1 MVLKIVLSNRAGSKN
16 DFLRF
21 GVDRAN
27 VILNTVDSTGVNA
40 FVTTVVVPLTK
51 LVLQEKGVEQ
61 YPDDAALYTACL
73 AIVNNLPLLTT
84 VAGGLIGMGKDYAQA
99 DIRKMV
105 IHVNADWVFSAL
117 DSIGADPASRATKV
131 HKTVIVGK
139 VLHGYIHMITRP
151 ILKYVYS
158 VQGFDTDAAD
168 LDYNTPIKIDRKI
181 IQVQTSTGK
190 ALRMVELGD
199 MGLAAEEL
207 IFGFRLNLGGV
218 VTEDIF
224 GAEDIIFSDV
234 DRNGRTFKSE
244 DSFDTWANA
253 VITGLY
259 ESGAFKVDAKDTKP
273 LTHRKRP
280 AEPAE
285 PATQSAVKVAKKSSS
300 SDQMDLYFDPDALE
314 GTCVAEDAEAEDAGG
329 EDIEEEEGLI
339 PMDIALPAGW
349 KS

>member
-1 MVLKIVLSNRAGSKN
+1 
-16 DFLRF
+16 
-21 GVDRAN
+21 
-27 VILNTVDSTGVNA
+27 
-40 FVTTVVVPLTK
+40 VVVPLTK
-51 LVLQEKGVEQ
+51 LVLLEKGVEQ
-61 YPDDAALYTACL
+61 YPGDAALYTACL
-73 AIVNNLPLLTT
+73 AIVSNLPLLTT
-84 VAGGLIGMGKDYAQA
+84 VAGGLVGMGKDYAQA

-117 DSIGADPASRATKV
+117 DSIGADPASKATKM
-131 HKTVIVGK
+131 HNTMIVGK
-139 VLHGYIHMITRP
+139 ILHEYIQMITRP

-158 VQGFDTDAAD
+158 VQGFNTDAAG
-168 LDYNTPIKIDRKI
+168 LDYNTPTKIGRKFI
-181 IQVQTSTGK
+181 LVQTSTGAAVK
-190 ALRMVELGD
+190 KVELGD

-207 IFGFRLNLGGV
+207 IFGYRLNLGGV
-218 VTEDIF
+218 DTEDVF

-259 ESGAFKVDAKDTKP
+259 ELGAFKVDAKDTKP

-280 AEPAE
+280 AEPA
-285 PATQSAVKVAKKSSS
+285 TQSVVKVAKKISS
-300 SDQMDLYFDPDALE
+300 SDQVDLCFDLDALE
-314 GTCVAEDAEAEDAGG
+314 GTCVAEEACGEWHGEEDV
-329 EDIEEEEGLI
+329 EEEEGLI